1 MFAGKD
7 RITTQYSSLGHTR
20 DEIREGQWNGSVS
33 IKMENVGSS
42 LSLLKV
48 SDSRPEI
55 TLLPA
60 RTPCDKQTSIGRK
73 YRLYMESSKRRLTD
87 SEGKF
92 CSLFY
97 A

>member
-20 DEIREGQWNGSVS
+20 NKIREGQWNGSVS

-60 RTPCDKQTSIGRK
+60 KTPCN
-73 YRLYMESSKRRLTD
+73 SKRRLDENTD
-87 SEGKF
+87 CTWK
-92 CSLFY
+92 
-97 A
+97 AVNDD